1 SFRTPT
7 QNQRCPSRSSDF
19 AVTHRYCS
27 MVENQRIASNKT
39 VQRTVLYLG
48 EINDQHQM
56 TCHKTLSVFDDG
68 PWPRKTAWIAVWI
81 ACWSTSK
88 IFCAPEVGRSVQG
101 GIRSAAL
108 RSDQQVL

>member
-1 SFRTPT
+1 
-7 QNQRCPSRSSDF
+7 
-19 AVTHRYCS
+19 

-56 TCHKTLSVFDDG
+56 TWHKTLSVFDDE
-68 PWPRKTAWIAVWI
+68 PWPRKTAWI

-88 IFCAPEVGRSVQG
+88 IFCAPEVGQSVQG

-108 RSDQQVL
+108 RSDQHVL